1 MDLLFSLPHDLC
13 GVGSDSNGE
22 VIEAPKTKAAVC
34 SSAVEFVVL
43 CIVNALNKCV
53 DCWTWAKSVGAI
65 CACCGF

>member
-13 GVGSDSNGE
+13 GVGSDSNEE

-53 DCWTWAKSVGAI
+53 DC
-65 CACCGF
+65 